1 MGTRSRHGRRRAA
14 AAQTEAGL
22 PLVAFL
28 AVFGTYFHFLIF
40 TEFSLLELAGGLGA
54 LAVTGGLAG
63 GGLLGSALAA
73 LLHHRGRG
81 GLGLLFV
88 FMEVA
93 GVLAC
98 TAPWWAR
105 TAYATVP
112 SFAEGLALGGGT
124 VTLAL
129 ALRALCPSR
138 HLGLVIGA
146 GTGLAYALANV
157 PWVFSSGSVLQ
168 SIMGG
173 AGAFVAAGASLVG
186 ARKAAPLPTRSN
198 PVLFPAA
205 LPALAGLAALVWF
218 DSAAFFVIQHVPAY
232 KGLTWSGDGVLWGN
246 ALIHAAVA
254 LVSGWLLDRGFSRLP
269 LIGAWGLLA
278 VGVSSLQWGGL
289 LSPASG
295 LIYAAGVS
303 FYSVALVWEAA
314 RRASPLHAAL
324 LFGLAGWLGSGLGI
338 GMAQEL
344 ERVPVLFLVI
354 SAGVVGLLFIPMRK
368 AAGVA
373 VSMFALCVL
382 VNDLQADE
390 ASVLRGREI
399 YQAEGCIQC
408 HSQYVRAGVGEDEVL
423 YGPARPVGE
432 QLAGAPPLVGN
443 RRLGP
448 DLSNI
453 ANRRS
458 RAWNKLHLC
467 APRTLV
473 PGSRMPSYAGLFS
486 DGDARGEALLD
497 YLMSLGEGTLEP
509 RRAIIATWQPRVFNA
524 VGDASRGALSWSRNC
539 VSCHGRTGVGDGALA
554 GQLEVRPPDFSR
566 DDWRRV
572 PRSGASHPP
581 PLEVMRIVK
590 FGIPGSPMPGHEWL
604 SEQELA
610 DLASHVLLLHSRT
623 NPTTP

>member
-1 MGTRSRHGRRRAA
+1 VQA
-14 AAQTEAGL
+14 EAGL
-22 PLVAFL
+22 PFVAFL

-63 GGLLGSALAA
+63 GGLVGSALAA
-73 LLHHRGRG
+73 FLHQRGRG

-105 TAYATVP
+105 TAYAPIP

-129 ALRALCPSR
+129 ALRSLSPAR

-157 PWVFSSGSVLQ
+157 PWVFSSGCVLQ
-168 SIMGG
+168 SILGG

-186 ARKAAPLPTRSN
+186 ARKAAQFPTRPLP
-198 PVLFPAA
+198 VAFPAA

-232 KGLTWSGDGVLWGN
+232 KGLTWSGDVVLWGN
-246 ALIHAAVA
+246 ALIHAVVA
-254 LVSGWLLDRGFSRLP
+254 LFSGWLLDRGFSRLP
-269 LIGAWGLLA
+269 LIGAWVLLA

-289 LSPASG
+289 FSPASG

-314 RRASPLHAAL
+314 RRATPWHAAL

-344 ERVPVLFLVI
+344 ERVPGLFLVI
-354 SAGVVGLLFIPMRK
+354 SAGVVGFVFFPIRK
-368 AAGVA
+368 AAGAAISVI
-373 VSMFALCVL
+373 ALCVL
-382 VNDLQADE
+382 VNGVKADE
-390 ASVLRGREI
+390 ASVLRGREV

-408 HSQYVRAGVGEDEVL
+408 HSQYVRADVGEDELL
-423 YGPARPVGE
+423 YGPSRPVAE
-432 QLAGAPPLVGN
+432 QVAGAPPLVGN

-486 DGDARGEALLD
+486 VGDDRGEALLD
-497 YLMSLGEGTLEP
+497 YLMSLGAGTLER
-509 RRAIIATWQPRVFNA
+509 RRAIIANWQPRVLTS

-539 VSCHGRTGVGDGALA
+539 VSCHGSSGAGDGALA
-554 GQLEVRPPDFSR
+554 GYLEVRPPNFSR

-572 PRSGASHPP
+572 PRAGAAQ
-581 PLEVMRIVK
+581 PLPHDIMRIAK
-590 FGIPGSPMPGHEWL
+590 FGLPGSPMPGHEWL
-604 SEQELA
+604 SDQELA
-610 DLASHVLLLHSRT
+610 DLASHVLLLHSGT